1 MTRALLLAMA
11 LAAAQPAPA
20 PKPTPA
26 PAPAEM
32 AAGTQELEQEVL
44 ARSAVDRTAM
54 WVGDPLLFTV
64 RIVCAPGIDVLD
76 DDLAG
81 DKLKLDGLEFVSLDS
96 TRDAG
101 PGGATIRTFRYN
113 VTTYKVEQAMLVIA
127 PMTARYYRVR
137 PGQGVEGG
145 EAAGE
150 VIIPGAVVAFR
161 SMLPDQQ
168 ETSTLRDGR
177 TSEMRPRQ
185 FAVAGPVGTGLLIAS
200 VVPVLFWTVAAI
212 RERRPK
218 IERRSK
224 RAVKREERTSLEGV
238 RALDVDNPEGRREAY
253 TRMSQLVRGHLH
265 DVLDVPGPALT
276 PAEIEP
282 ALASRSGRVPIDAI
296 RALLAE
302 CDAARYA
309 PPAAL
314 PPADACRAAIDE
326 ASRILSGSA

>member
-1 MTRALLLAMA
+1 MTGAILLAMA
-11 LAAAQPAPA
+11 LAAAQPAPT
-20 PKPTPA
+20 PTPA
-26 PAPAEM
+26 PAPADDAPVES
-32 AAGTQELEQEVL
+32 QELEHEVL

-54 WVGDPLLFTV
+54 WVGDPLMFTV

-96 TRDAG
+96 TREGG
-101 PGGATIRTFRYN
+101 PAGATVRTFRYH
-113 VTTYKVEQAMLVIA
+113 VTTYNVEQTTLTIA

-137 PGQGVEGG
+137 PGTGVEGG

-150 VIIPGAVVAFR
+150 VAIPGAVVAFR
-161 SMLPDQQ
+161 SMLPDQM
-168 ETSTLRDGR
+168 ETSRLRDGR
-177 TSEMRPRQ
+177 ASGTRARQ

-200 VVPVLFWTVAAI
+200 VVPVLIWTVAAI

-218 IERRSK
+218 TERRSK
-224 RAVKREERTSLEGV
+224 RKVKREERTSLESV
-238 RALDVDNPEGRREAY
+238 RALDVDDPEGRRDAY
-253 TRMSQLVRGHLH
+253 TKISQLVRGHLH

-282 ALASRSGRVPIDAI
+282 ALAAHSGRVPADAI

-302 CDAARYA
+302 CDGARYA
-309 PPAAL
+309 PPSAL

-326 ASRILSGSA
+326 ASNILSGRA

>member
-1 MTRALLLAMA
+1 MTGAILLAMA
-11 LAAAQPAPA
+11 LAATQPAPV
-20 PKPTPA
+20 PTPTPV
-26 PAPAEM
+26 PADTAAEN
-32 AAGTQELEQEVL
+32 QDLEHDVL

-54 WVGDPLLFTV
+54 WVGDPLMFTV

-96 TRDAG
+96 TREGG
-101 PGGATIRTFRYN
+101 PGAATIRTFRYH
-113 VTTYKVEQAMLVIA
+113 VTTYKVEQTTLTIA

-137 PGQGVEGG
+137 PGTGIEGG
-145 EAAGE
+145 EAAGD
-150 VIIPGAVVAFR
+150 VAIPGAVVAFR
-161 SMLPDQQ
+161 SMLPDEM
-168 ETSTLRDGR
+168 ETSRLRDGR
-177 TSEMRPRQ
+177 GSGTRAWQ

-200 VVPVLFWTVAAI
+200 VVPVLFWTVGTI

-218 IERRSK
+218 TERRSK
-224 RAVKREERTSLEGV
+224 RTVKREEQTTLESVRT
-238 RALDVDNPEGRREAY
+238 LDVDNPEGRREAY
-253 TRMSQLVRGHLH
+253 TKISQLVRGHLH

-282 ALASRSGRVPIDAI
+282 ALASRSGRMPTDAI

-309 PPAAL
+309 PPSAL

-326 ASRILSGSA
+326 AATILSSRA